1 MSHYHGCEEKRDV
14 EFVCT
19 GYGKDMV
26 RVLHIQRDGNYHT
39 IKEVAASVQLTL
51 STKKDYLYGD
61 NSDIIPTD
69 TIKNTVHVLAK
80 FKGIR
85 TIETFAMDI
94 CEHFLSSFNHV
105 NRAKVYIE
113 EAPWKRLEKNGVEH
127 VHAFI
132 NTPTGTHF
140 CEVEQYR
147 NGPPTVHA
155 GIKDMKVLK
164 TTQSGFEGFIKDQ
177 FTTLPEVKDRCFA
190 TQVYCKW
197 RYNQFRNVNFQT
209 VWNGVRSIILEKF
222 AGPFDKGEYSPSV
235 QKTLYDIQV
244 LSLSQIP
251 EIEDMEISLP
261 NIHYFTIDMSKM
273 GLINKDEVLLPT
285 DNPYGKITGTVKRKL
300 SSKL

>member
-1 MSHYHGCEEKRDV
+1 NRDV
-14 EFVCT
+14 EFVRT

-26 RVLHIQRDGNYHT
+26 RVLHIQRDGKYHT

-51 STKKDYLYGD
+51 STKKDYLLGD
-61 NSDIIPTD
+61 NSDIVPTD

-147 NGPPTVHA
+147 N
-155 GIKDMKVLK
+155 
-164 TTQSGFEGFIKDQ
+164 
-177 FTTLPEVKDRCFA
+177 
-190 TQVYCKW
+190 
-197 RYNQFRNVNFQT
+197 
-209 VWNGVRSIILEKF
+209 
-222 AGPFDKGEYSPSV
+222 
-235 QKTLYDIQV
+235 
-244 LSLSQIP
+244 
-251 EIEDMEISLP
+251 
-261 NIHYFTIDMSKM
+261 
-273 GLINKDEVLLPT
+273 
-285 DNPYGKITGTVKRKL
+285 
-300 SSKL
+300 